1 MPYDLLDSAGEDAV
15 LNMLGE
21 FLATTDASAHGLAA
35 GVLEH
40 QRASFVDNQILGNL
54 DFARWAGVKVPVLL
68 FRAERMHEGAI
79 ILEPAYAHIDEDGG
93 WGAIV
98 DDLEIVHLPGDHL
111 AVVDEPAVG
120 IVGKHMNDW
129 IDNVNRR

>member
-1 MPYDLLDSAGEDAV
+1 MCIRD
-15 LNMLGE
+15 
-21 FLATTDASAHGLAA
+21 
-35 GVLEH
+35 
-40 QRASFVDNQILGNL
+40 RILGNL
-54 DFARWAGVKVPVLL
+54 DFSRWAGVNVPVLL

-98 DDLEIVHLPGDHL
+98 DDLEIVHLRGDHL

-120 IVGKHMNDW
+120 IVGKHLNDW